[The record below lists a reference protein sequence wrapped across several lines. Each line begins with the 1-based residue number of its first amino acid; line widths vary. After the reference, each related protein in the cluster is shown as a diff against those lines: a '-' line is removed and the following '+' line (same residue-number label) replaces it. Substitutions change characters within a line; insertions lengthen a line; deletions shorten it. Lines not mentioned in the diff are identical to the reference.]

1 MESTERRPQPAR
13 RDFLKATT
21 AGAAAVALSA
31 AVPANVHAAGSDVL
45 RVGLVGCGGRGSGAA
60 MQAMAAGED
69 VRLVALGDVF
79 EDRLRSARQNLSKEA
94 GRFAV
99 DDDHCFVGWDAYKN
113 VIDSV
118 DVVLLA
124 TPPHFRPMHLEAAVA
139 AGKHVFCEKPMAVDA
154 PGVRRVLEAC
164 RLAKEKN
171 LAVVSGFCYRYNPP
185 TRELMKRVHDG
196 AIGDVVAVHVVY
208 NAGGLWMHPRQEG
221 WSDMEWQLRN
231 WLYFTWLSG
240 DHIVEQHVHSIDT
253 ACMFL
258 QDRRPVA
265 AVSLAGRQA
274 RTEPEYGH
282 IYDHHSVVYEYDD
295 GVRVFAQCRQQP
307 GTDGDVSDWAFGTKG
322 RAVKR
327 AFNYHVV
334 EGENKW
340 KFRGPSADAYLTEH
354 LELFASIREGRPI
367 NDGESMAQSTMMAVL
382 GRMAGYTGKRIRW
395 EQALESKEVLG
406 PEKYEFGPL
415 PVPPVAVPGKT
426 PFV

>member
-1 MESTERRPQPAR
+1 
-13 RDFLKATT
+13 
-21 AGAAAVALSA
+21 
-31 AVPANVHAAGSDVL
+31 
-45 RVGLVGCGGRGSGAA
+45 
-60 MQAMAAGED
+60 MQAMAAGEE

-79 EDRLRSARQNLSKEA
+79 EDHLRSARQTLSKEA
-94 GRFAV
+94 ARFAV
-99 DDDHCFVGWDAYKN
+99 DDDHCFVGWDAYQN

-124 TPPHFRPMHLEAAVA
+124 TPPHFRPLHLEAAVA

-164 RLAKEKN
+164 RLAREKN
-171 LAVVSGFCYRYNPP
+171 LSVVSGFCYRYNAP

-196 AIGDVVAVHVVY
+196 AIGDVVAVQVVY
-208 NAGGLWMHPRQEG
+208 NTGGLWMRPRQEG

-240 DHIVEQHVHSIDT
+240 DHIVEQHVHSIDA

-258 QDRRPVA
+258 RDRRPVA

-282 IYDHHSVVYEYDD
+282 IFDHHAVVYEYDD

-327 AFNYHVV
+327 AFNYHVI
-334 EGENKW
+334 EGENEW

-367 NDGESMAQSTMMAVL
+367 NDGDFMAQSTMMAVM
-382 GRMAGYTGKRIRW
+382 GRMAGYTGKRITW
-395 EQALESKEVLG
+395 EQALNSTEVLG

-415 PVPPVAVPGKT
+415 PVPPVAVPGRT